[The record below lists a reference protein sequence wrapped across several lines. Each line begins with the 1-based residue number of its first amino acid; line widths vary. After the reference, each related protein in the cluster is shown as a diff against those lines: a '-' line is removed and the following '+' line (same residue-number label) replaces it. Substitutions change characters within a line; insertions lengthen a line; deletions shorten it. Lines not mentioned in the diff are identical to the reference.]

1 MSYLPDGPTNRQ
13 TRRRRPGRI
22 AGPMALAVAL
32 IVGVLEIYSRQ
43 PVAGTTPDLDLP
55 TDVAT
60 LVLVIHGSGDADN
73 PLLAG
78 IVARLAGRF
87 KASPHAAVR
96 YVRWTPAS
104 DQRLRAAATAQA
116 IGSVLGAQLA
126 KVSTLR
132 ELHLIAHSSGT
143 FMPDAICAA
152 YRARNQAPAR
162 VTMVL
167 LDPFQIRGFTDWTYG
182 ARHHG
187 ECGDVALAII
197 NTDDPAP
204 ATNRPLARAF
214 NLDVTRHPDR
224 ASFTRNGHYW
234 PLQYYRDY
242 VLQEQPEIANRTRV
256 DYPGG
261 AVQTGR

>member
-1 MSYLPDGPTNRQ
+1 VHG
-13 TRRRRPGRI
+13 RRPGRI
-22 AGPMALAVAL
+22 AGALAVAIAL
-32 IVGVLEIYSRQ
+32 ITGALEIYSRQ
-43 PVAGTTPDLDLP
+43 PVGGTSPDLDIP
-55 TDVAT
+55 PDVAT
-60 LVLVIHGSGDADN
+60 LVLVIHGSGDAGN

-78 IVARLAGRF
+78 IVTRLASRF
-87 KASPHAAVR
+87 EASPHAAVR

-104 DQRLRAAATAQA
+104 DQRLQAAATAQA

-126 KVSTLR
+126 KVGTLR

-143 FMPDAICAA
+143 FMPEAICAA
-152 YRARNQAPAR
+152 YRAGNPAPAR

-187 ECGDVALAII
+187 ECGDFALAII

-234 PLQYYRDY
+234 PLEYYRDY
-242 VLQEQPEIANRTRV
+242 VLQEQPEIANWSEADRPRGEV
-256 DYPGG
+256 R
-261 AVQTGR
+261 AVTD